1 MFRILVVV
9 LNIFLLLMLLFSCD
23 SKPSDAQKQVLTQDS
38 LPISISKF
46 IIFFGNSL
54 TAGYGLEPSEAF
66 PAFIQQKIDSLNLP
80 YKVVNA
86 GLSGETTAGGVERV
100 DWILKQHVDV
110 FVLELGANDGLRGT
124 PVDVTKENL
133 IKIIDKVRAKNPEV
147 HILLAGMEAPPNMG
161 LKFVTDFKGIYQAI
175 AKEKN
180 VALIPFLLQDVAG
193 KKELN
198 QADGIHPTAKGQKI
212 IAETVWKSLKPLL

>member
-1 MFRILVVV
+1 MFRILTIV
-9 LNIFLLLMLLFSCD
+9 LGFFVFLMLASCN
-23 SKPSDAQKQVLTQDS
+23 SKPSPKENKIVSQDS
-38 LPISISKF
+38 VNISAFKT

-54 TAGYGLEPSEAF
+54 TAGFGLEPKEAF
-66 PAFIQQKIDSLNLP
+66 SAIIQQKIDSLKLP

-100 DWILKQHVDV
+100 DWILKQQVDV

-124 PVDVTKENL
+124 PVAVTKENL
-133 IKIIDKVRAKNPEV
+133 IKIIDKVRNKNPQAK
-147 HILLAGMEAPPNMG
+147 ILLAGMEAPPNMG
-161 LKFVTDFKGIYQAI
+161 SKFVTDFKGIYQSI

-198 QADGIHPTAKGQKI
+198 LPDGIHPTAQGQKI
-212 IAETVWKSLKPLL
+212 VAETVWKSLKTLL

>member
-1 MFRILVVV
+1 MFRILLIV
-9 LNIFLLLMLLFSCD
+9 LGIANFLMLMSCN
-23 SKPSDAQKQVLTQDS
+23 SKPIITENQEVISDSVRNNSPKT
-38 LPISISKF
+38 

-54 TAGYGLEPSEAF
+54 TAGYGLEPAEAF
-66 PAFIQQKIDSLNLP
+66 SAVIQQKIDSLNLP

-100 DWILKQHVDV
+100 DWILKQQVDV

-124 PVDVTKENL
+124 PVAVTKENL
-133 IKIIDKVRAKNPEV
+133 IKIIDKVRAKNPQV
-147 HILLAGMEAPPNMG
+147 KILLAGMEAPPNMG
-161 LKFVTDFKGIYQAI
+161 SKFVTDFKGIYQSI

-180 VALIPFLLQDVAG
+180 VTLIPFLLQNVAG

-212 IAETVWKSLKPLL
+212 VAETVWNSLKPLL